1 MFTSSF
7 LPFYL
12 YIVFYFFLF
21 CGCYKT
27 CTYLFETLLD
37 GTLDFSWC
45 CCCCYMLIIC
55 FILWLNLLYAVWDFL
70 TFFCVL
76 DCPYCLPHVNDY
88 YFYFYDFSDSTY
100 NMISWFHDFST
111 HTLTHTFS
119 LSFILHFT
127 SHLQYGFSDIG
138 TLRCPNIVWIW
149 KCTEIKANIA
159 IVRNFIDM
167 LLLYQD
173 HHAESRLA
181 NEGKST
187 HVSTYNNI
195 IFILYL

>member
-1 MFTSSF
+1 M
-7 LPFYL
+7 
-12 YIVFYFFLF
+12 YISIWNTFGWYTHILV
-21 CGCYKT
+21 
-27 CTYLFETLLD
+27 D
-37 GTLDFSWC
+37 V

-55 FILWLNLLYAVWDFL
+55 FILWLNTICYMWGFSNFVCWIAHIAWSQCKRLLLLLLWLFWLNLQHDF
-70 TFFCVL
+70 
-76 DCPYCLPHVNDY
+76 
-88 YFYFYDFSDSTY
+88 
-100 NMISWFHDFST
+100 MISWFLFYFFLHS
-111 HTLTHTFS
+111 LTSSLTNS
-119 LSFILHFT
+119 LSLFILHFT

-187 HVSTYNNI
+187 HVSIQHTTYNKNI